1 MHETYGLKI
10 AYIIAGF
17 IGGIV
22 SLKFV
27 QDLNRWAAVLA
38 VFTGSAGANYGTPV
52 LLHYMPLDASLEY
65 PAAFLVGLTALNIIP
80 LIIKASEKVN
90 LIQLMKK

>member
-1 MHETYGLKI
+1 MYEAYGLKI

-27 QDLNRWAAVLA
+27 QDLNKWAAVLA

-65 PAAFLVGLTALNIIP
+65 PVAFLVGLTSLNIIP
-80 LIIKASEKVN
+80 LVIKASEKFDF
-90 LIQLMKK
+90 IQMIKK

>member
-38 VFTGSAGANYGTPV
+38 VFTGAAGANYGTPV

-90 LIQLMKK
+90 LIQLIKK

>member
-27 QDLNRWAAVLA
+27 QDMNRWAAVLA
-38 VFTGSAGANYGTPV
+38 VFTGAAGANYGTPV
-52 LLHYMPLDASLEY
+52 ILHYIALEQSLEY
-65 PAAFLVGLTALNIIP
+65 PAAFFVGLTSLNLIP
-80 LIIKASEKVN
+80 LVIKASEKFN
-90 LIQLMKK
+90 LLQLIKK

>member
-80 LIIKASEKVN
+80 IIIKATEKVN
-90 LIQLMKK
+90 LIQLIKK